1 MFIYRN
7 VSIRF
12 SLMTAVLV
20 LACSLPVQGQ
30 QTTAETSGFT
40 EYTTYSEMMDYMQA
54 VQANSTDMRITVYG
68 ESYEG
73 RELAMAIYS
82 RPAIRRPWEALVS
95 GKPIVLLAANVHGGE
110 RTLRESV
117 LLMVREF
124 ATRGTVLNNL
134 LDDLV
139 VLIIPSVNPDGLM
152 ASPRPT
158 RGNAWGIDLNRDYV
172 KLEQQALACYVSNVV
187 NIWHPHVVV
196 DGHNG
201 GSYPYNVCYQGPSNA
216 SAPPEIVAL
225 CDHEIFPAINT
236 MMEDNGYRSFYYSG
250 GNETRWRGGGYD
262 PRIARNY
269 LGINN
274 TVGILFES
282 PGGQDREIGALSG
295 KVAYEAVVHFTHQNP
310 QKVMDLVSRARWE
323 AIELGQSAEGDVSVE
338 MEYGPQ
344 DFSFT
349 YYVNIGDRDNPE
361 YITVTSDSLMTKPIP
376 LKNRERPYAY
386 LLPRQAVDAIAML
399 ERHGIAIEIL
409 QEEITV
415 EVEAYSLESV
425 EYLREYDH
433 DAAIRVVVGEVV
445 TRSREF
451 PRGTYVIPTGQASGR
466 LVTHMLEPE
475 TNDNIVRWN
484 TMDALLPLSPPRRR
498 SQRGGVGGG
507 RPGAGAMP
515 GVQQQQP
522 EPEPRLI
529 PIFKIM
535 DPMPIPTRI
544 KN

>member
-1 MFIYRN
+1 MFISRHFA
-7 VSIRF
+7 IRS
-12 SLMTAVLV
+12 SLLAVIAVLAISTSA
-20 LACSLPVQGQ
+20 LAQ

-40 EYTTYSEMMDYMQA
+40 EYTSYSEMIDYLQA
-54 VQANSTDMRITVYG
+54 VQATSTDMRLTIYG

-73 RELAMAIYS
+73 RELAMAIFS
-82 RPAIRRPWEALVS
+82 RPSIRRPWEALVS
-95 GKPIVLLAANVHGGE
+95 GRPIVLLAANVHGGE

-117 LLMVREF
+117 LLMIREL
-124 ATRGTVLNNL
+124 ATSGTELNDL
-134 LDDLV
+134 LDDMIILV
-139 VLIIPSVNPDGLM
+139 APSINPDGLM
-152 ASPRPT
+152 ASPGPT

-172 KLEQQALACYVSNVV
+172 KLEQQALANYVTNVV
-187 NIWHPHVVV
+187 NVWHPHVVV

-201 GSYPYNVCYQGPSNA
+201 GSLPYNVCYQGPSNA

-225 CDHEIFPAINT
+225 CDHEIFPAINSR
-236 MMEDNGYRSFYYSG
+236 MEASGYRSFYYSG

-282 PGGQDREIGALSG
+282 PGRQDREIGILSG
-295 KVAYEAVVHFTHQNP
+295 KVAYEAVVHYTHQNQ
-310 QKVMDLVSRARWE
+310 QKVMDLVSRSRWE
-323 AIELGQSAEGDVSVE
+323 AIELGDRAEGEVTVE
-338 MEYGPQ
+338 MEYGPE
-344 DFSFT
+344 DFSVT
-349 YYVNIGDRDNPE
+349 YDVNVGDRDNPE
-361 YITVTSDSLMTKPIP
+361 YRTVTSDSLMKKPIP
-376 LKNRERPYAY
+376 LKKRERPYAY

-415 EVEAYSLESV
+415 EVEAYVLESV

-433 DAAIRVVVGEVV
+433 DAAVRPVIKEVV
-445 TRSREF
+445 RKTREF

-498 SQRGGVGGG
+498 FQRGG
-507 RPGAGAMP
+507 RPGAGALP
-515 GVQQQQP
+515 AGQQAQP
-522 EPEPRLI
+522 REPEPPLI

-544 KN
+544 KP